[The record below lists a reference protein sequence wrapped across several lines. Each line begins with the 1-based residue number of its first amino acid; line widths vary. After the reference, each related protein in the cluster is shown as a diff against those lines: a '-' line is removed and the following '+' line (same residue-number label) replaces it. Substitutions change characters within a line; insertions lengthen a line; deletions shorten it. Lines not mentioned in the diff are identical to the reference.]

1 MMNQNAIEL
10 KNVTKHY
17 KDFSIED
24 LNLNIKKGFVT
35 GFVGRNGAG
44 KSTTIEMIMNL
55 TRPNSGEV
63 KVFGLDISDNEK
75 VVKDKIGYVD
85 AANNYMESFKLKD
98 IIKYVSKTYSNWDE
112 DACSHYIKAFDL
124 PLNKKF
130 KDFSTGM
137 RAKATIAIALSHNTE
152 LFVMDEPTTGLDP
165 VVRREIIDTFREIM
179 TNEDK
184 TILFSTHI
192 TEDLE
197 KLADYIVM
205 IDDGKIILHT
215 SKNDLSENFFIVR
228 GSNDLLDRDTESYF
242 TSIKKGDVNFEA
254 LTKSPKEVEAV
265 FGDTIV
271 IQPVKIDDV
280 IYHLKGEK

>member
-1 MMNQNAIEL
+1 MNQNAVEL
-10 KNVTKHY
+10 KNVNKHY
-17 KDFSIED
+17 KDFTIED

-35 GFVGRNGAG
+35 GFVGQNGAG

-63 KVFGLDISDNEK
+63 KVFGLDISNNEK

-85 AANNYMESFKLKD
+85 AANNYMESFKLND

-112 DACSHYIKAFDL
+112 KACSHYIKEFNL

-130 KDFSTGM
+130 KDLSTGM
-137 RAKATIAIALSHNTE
+137 RAKASIALALSHNAE
-152 LFVMDEPTTGLDP
+152 LFIMDEPTTGLDP
-165 VVRREIIDTFREIM
+165 VVRREIIETLREIM
-179 TNEDK
+179 VNEDR

-205 IDDGKIILHT
+205 IDDGKIILNT
-215 SKNDLSENFFIVR
+215 SKNDLAENYFIVH

-254 LTKSPKEVEAV
+254 LTQSPKEVEAV

>member
-1 MMNQNAIEL
+1 MNQNAVEL
-10 KNVTKHY
+10 KNVNKHY
-17 KDFSIED
+17 KDFTIED

-63 KVFGLDISDNEK
+63 KVFGLDISNNEK

-85 AANNYMESFKLKD
+85 AASNYMESFKLND

-112 DACSHYIKAFDL
+112 KACSHYIKEFNL

-137 RAKATIAIALSHNTE
+137 RAKASIALALSHNAE
-152 LFVMDEPTTGLDP
+152 LFIMDEPTTGLDP
-165 VVRREIIDTFREIM
+165 VVRREIIETLREIM
-179 TNEDK
+179 VNEDR

-205 IDDGKIILHT
+205 IDDGEIILNT
-215 SKNDLSENFFIVR
+215 SKNDLAENYFIVH

-265 FGDTIV
+265 FSDTVV
-271 IQPVKIDDV
+271 IEPVKIDDI

>member
-63 KVFGLDISDNEK
+63 KVFGLDMKDNEK
-75 VVKDKIGYVD
+75 VIKNRIGYVD
-85 AANNYMESFKLKD
+85 AANDYMENFKLKD
-98 IIKYVSKTYSNWDE
+98 IIKYVSRTYTNWDE
-112 DACSHYIKAFDL
+112 EACSHYIEKFNL
-124 PLNKKF
+124 PLNKKL

-205 IDDGKIILHT
+205 IDDGKIILNT

-228 GSNDLLDRDTESYF
+228 GSNELLDRDTESYF
-242 TSIKKGDVNFEA
+242 TSIKKGEMNFEA

-265 FGDTIV
+265 FSDTVV
-271 IQPVKIDDV
+271 IEPVKIDDI

>member
-63 KVFGLDISDNEK
+63 KVFGLDIKNHEK
-75 VVKDKIGYVD
+75 VIKDRIGYVD
-85 AANNYMESFKLKD
+85 AANDYMENFKLKD

-112 DACSHYIKAFDL
+112 DACTHYIERFNL
-124 PLNKKF
+124 PLNKKL

-205 IDDGKIILHT
+205 IDDGKIILNT

-265 FGDTIV
+265 FRDTVV
-271 IQPVKIDDV
+271 IEPVKIDDI